1 MGKTYLGEKKPGEA
15 FDFNLGADRE
25 VKVTRTKT
33 VDKVRETYFGRV
45 ERGTV
50 VREMGYVIRV
60 ENLKK
65 KEVTLRV
72 LDAVPMSRTDRI
84 EVKDVKLL
92 PEPDERN
99 YREKE
104 GVHLWTLDLK
114 PGETREISIAFV
126 VTYPRETPPPG
137 F

>member
-1 MGKTYLGEKKPGEA
+1 M
-15 FDFNLGADRE
+15 
-25 VKVTRTKT
+25 
-33 VDKVRETYFGRV
+33 
-45 ERGTV
+45 
-50 VREMGYVIRV
+50 
-60 ENLKK
+60 
-65 KEVTLRV
+65 TLRV
-72 LDAVPMSRTDRI
+72 LDAVPVSRTDRI

-99 YREKE
+99 YRDKE